1 MVRMDEPQP
10 PRFDPR
16 RRTPV
21 LVALLLVTAMAALEG
36 TIVSTAMPTII
47 GDLSGL
53 PLYSWVFSIYLLT
66 STVTMPLYGRL
77 ADLHGRRRVLLVAI
91 VLFLAG
97 AAACAAAR
105 SMPALIGAR
114 ALQGLGAGGVMPIA
128 LTVSGDLFSL
138 RERARVQGLFSGIW
152 GASAL
157 IGPMMGAA
165 LTLTFGWRSIFW
177 AIVPLGAIAFALV
190 FTQMRETRARRPE
203 PFDLAGGLT
212 LALAITALLFAT
224 LQRSGG
230 VGLGAGARAALLVL
244 GVGAVLVF
252 ARLQGRTE
260 HPLVP
265 PVLFARRE
273 TAAPYVAGALLGT
286 TIFGVD
292 TFVPLFVQ
300 GARGGTAAA
309 AGAVVTP
316 IVLFW
321 ALSAALAARA
331 VVAFGFRQTA
341 RIGAAL
347 ILAGFASLVACAM
360 ADAGVAWISAA
371 CVLIGA
377 GLGPS
382 SISQVLAIQA
392 ATHERERGV
401 ATALVPFSRT
411 VGGALGVGALGAL
424 LAAGLSRRLGGAAE
438 TAGRLLAGHHD
449 AASVAAPALG
459 QALEQSLLPVFA
471 VLLILAVVQVA
482 VSGWFPGKADVG
494 PREQAAPSPVEDPL
508 QA

>member
-1 MVRMDEPQP
+1 MTGMDEPQP

-16 RRTPV
+16 RRTSV

-53 PLYSWVFSIYLLT
+53 ALYSWVFSIYLLT
-66 STVTMPLYGRL
+66 STVTMPLYGRM

-91 VLFLAG
+91 ALFVGG

-105 SMPALIGAR
+105 SMPALIAAR

-152 GASAL
+152 GGSAL
-157 IGPMMGAA
+157 VGPMMGAA

-203 PFDLAGGLT
+203 PFDLAGGLA
-212 LALAITALLFAT
+212 LAVAITALLSAT

-230 VGLGAGARAALLVL
+230 EGMGVGARAALLLL
-244 GVGAVLVF
+244 GLGAAVVF

-265 PVLFARRE
+265 PALFVRRE

-316 IVLFW
+316 LVLFW
-321 ALSAALAARA
+321 ALSAALAAKA
-331 VVAFGFRQTA
+331 VVAFGFRKTA
-341 RIGAAL
+341 RLGAAL
-347 ILAGFASLVACAM
+347 ILAGFAALVACAV

-377 GLGPS
+377 GLGPC
-382 SISQVLAIQA
+382 SISQVLAIQH

-401 ATALVPFSRT
+401 ATALVPFFRT
-411 VGGALGVGALGAL
+411 VGGALGVGGLGAL
-424 LAAGLSRRLGGAAE
+424 LAAGLSRRLGSAAE
-438 TAGRLLAGHHD
+438 TASGLLAGHPD
-449 AASVAAPALG
+449 PASVAAPALR
-459 QALEQSLLPVFA
+459 QALEQSLLPVFT
-471 VLLILAVVQVA
+471 VLLVLAVVQVA
-482 VSGWFPGKADVG
+482 VSGWFPGKTDI
-494 PREQAAPSPVEDPL
+494 PQEQAAPAPVEDPVR
-508 QA
+508 A

>member
-1 MVRMDEPQP
+1 MDEPQP

-66 STVTMPLYGRL
+66 STVTMPFYGRM

-91 VLFLAG
+91 ALFVGG

-105 SMPALIGAR
+105 SMPALIVAR

-157 IGPMMGAA
+157 VGPVLGAA

-177 AIVPLGAIAFALV
+177 AIVPLGAIAFGLV

-230 VGLGAGARAALLVL
+230 VAMGAGARAALLML
-244 GVGAVLVF
+244 GVGAVFAF

-321 ALSAALAARA
+321 ALSAALAAKA
-331 VVAFGFRQTA
+331 VVAFGFRKTA
-341 RIGAAL
+341 RLGAAL
-347 ILAGFASLVACAM
+347 ILAGFAGLVACAM

-377 GLGPS
+377 GLGPC
-382 SISQVLAIQA
+382 SISQVLAIQH

-401 ATALVPFSRT
+401 ATALVPFFRT
-411 VGGALGVGALGAL
+411 VGGALGVGGLGAL
-424 LAAGLSRRLGGAAE
+424 LAAGLSRRLGAAAE
-438 TAGRLLAGHHD
+438 SASRLLAGHHE
-449 AASVAAPALG
+449 ASAVAAPALR
-459 QALEQSLLPVFA
+459 QALEQSLLPVFV
-471 VLLILAVVQVA
+471 VLLALALVQVA
-482 VSGWFPGKADVG
+482 VSGWFPGKADLG
-494 PREQAAPSPVEDPL
+494 PQEGAVPSPVEDPL

>member
-1 MVRMDEPQP
+1 MIGMDEPQP

-16 RRTPV
+16 RRTSV

-66 STVTMPLYGRL
+66 STVTMPLYGRM

-91 VLFLAG
+91 ALFVGG

-105 SMPALIGAR
+105 SMPALIAAR

-138 RERARVQGLFSGIW
+138 RERARVQVLFSGIW
-152 GASAL
+152 GGSAL
-157 IGPMMGAA
+157 VGPMIGAA

-203 PFDLAGGLT
+203 PFDLLGGVA
-212 LALAITALLFAT
+212 LAVAITALLSAT

-230 VGLGAGARAALLVL
+230 GGMGAEARVALLVL
-244 GVGAVLVF
+244 GLGAAVVF

-265 PVLFARRE
+265 PALFVRRE

-316 IVLFW
+316 LVLFW
-321 ALSAALAARA
+321 ALSAALAAKA
-331 VVAFGFRQTA
+331 VVAFGFRKTA
-341 RIGAAL
+341 RLGAAL
-347 ILAGFASLVACAM
+347 ILAGFAALVACAV
-360 ADAGVAWISAA
+360 ADAGVVWISAA

-377 GLGPS
+377 GLGPC
-382 SISQVLAIQA
+382 SISQVLAIQH

-401 ATALVPFSRT
+401 ATALVPFFRT
-411 VGGALGVGALGAL
+411 VGGALGVGGLGAL
-424 LAAGLSRRLGGAAE
+424 LAAGLSRRLGTAAE
-438 TAGRLLAGHHD
+438 TASRLLAGHQD
-449 AASVAAPALG
+449 VAAVAAPALR
-459 QALEQSLLPVFA
+459 QALEQSLLPVFV
-471 VLLILAVVQVA
+471 VLLALAVVQVA
-482 VSGWFPGKADVG
+482 VSGWFPGKADLG
-494 PREQAAPSPVEDPL
+494 PQEQAAPAPVEDPV

>member
-1 MVRMDEPQP
+1 MIGMDEPQP

-16 RRTPV
+16 RRTSV

-53 PLYSWVFSIYLLT
+53 ALYSWVFSIYLLT
-66 STVTMPLYGRL
+66 STVTMPLYGRM

-91 VLFLAG
+91 ALFVGG

-105 SMPALIGAR
+105 SMPALIAAR

-152 GASAL
+152 GGSAL
-157 IGPMMGAA
+157 VGPMIGAA

-203 PFDLAGGLT
+203 PFDLLGGVA
-212 LALAITALLFAT
+212 LAVAITALLSAT

-230 VGLGAGARAALLVL
+230 GGMGAGARVALLVL
-244 GVGAVLVF
+244 GLGAAVVF

-260 HPLVP
+260 HPLGP
-265 PVLFARRE
+265 PALFVRRE

-321 ALSAALAARA
+321 ALSAALAAKA
-331 VVAFGFRQTA
+331 VVAFGFRKTA
-341 RIGAAL
+341 RLGAAL
-347 ILAGFASLVACAM
+347 ILGGFAALVACAV
-360 ADAGVAWISAA
+360 ADAGVVWISAA

-377 GLGPS
+377 GLGPC
-382 SISQVLAIQA
+382 SISQVLAIQH

-401 ATALVPFSRT
+401 ATALVPFFRT
-411 VGGALGVGALGAL
+411 VGGALGVGGLGAL
-424 LAAGLSRRLGGAAE
+424 LAAGLSRRLGTAAE
-438 TAGRLLAGHHD
+438 TASRLLAGHHD
-449 AASVAAPALG
+449 ASVVAAPALR
-459 QALEQSLLPVFA
+459 QALEQSLLPVFV
-471 VLLILAVVQVA
+471 VLLALAVVQVA
-482 VSGWFPGKADVG
+482 VSGWFPGKADLG
-494 PREQAAPSPVEDPL
+494 PQEQAAPVPVEDPV